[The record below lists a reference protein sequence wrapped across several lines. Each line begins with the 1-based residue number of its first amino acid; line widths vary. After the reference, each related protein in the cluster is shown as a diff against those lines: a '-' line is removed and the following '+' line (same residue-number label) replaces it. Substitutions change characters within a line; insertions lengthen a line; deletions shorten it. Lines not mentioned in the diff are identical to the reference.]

1 MAGPAAAAL
10 ARTDARDSGAE
21 SIAPTSSA
29 ARELPGSP
37 PSSGERQLSRE
48 HRASRVGGALPWRPA
63 PLGHGTLCE
72 TLGLCARGGAECR
85 AAPAGAVGSPMGL
98 SKSKH
103 KSRKGEEKK
112 KGRGSST
119 AKTKERSMDRRSQE
133 TESPPDTKAAESCQG
148 KKGAAKRQ
156 WPSSSEVEGAQR
168 IVKRGC
174 AGYTAHSPILQRP
187 ADPNS
192 TVEGYFSLEHSR
204 VRRDV
209 GAPAW
214 ARGSKGLECWWD
226 KGVEQFGKFIHF
238 VCSPG

>member
-156 WPSSSEVEGAQR
+156 WPSSSEVEEW
-168 IVKRGC
+168 KT
-174 AGYTAHSPILQRP
+174 AGRARVLGRRFGECYQSVRSLLAASHTTANKIRL
-187 ADPNS
+187 
-192 TVEGYFSLEHSR
+192 Y
-204 VRRDV
+204 
-209 GAPAW
+209 
-214 ARGSKGLECWWD
+214 C
-226 KGVEQFGKFIHF
+226 
-238 VCSPG
+238 

>member
-103 KSRKGEEKK
+103 KSRKGK
-112 KGRGSST
+112 
-119 AKTKERSMDRRSQE
+119 
-133 TESPPDTKAAESCQG
+133 
-148 KKGAAKRQ
+148 
-156 WPSSSEVEGAQR
+156 
-168 IVKRGC
+168 
-174 AGYTAHSPILQRP
+174 
-187 ADPNS
+187 
-192 TVEGYFSLEHSR
+192 
-204 VRRDV
+204 
-209 GAPAW
+209 GAPARRLLGRVAAVRAGLRGCW
-214 ARGSKGLECWWD
+214 APRPRLLVRAAPESSLMTVPRGS
-226 KGVEQFGKFIHF
+226 FHA
-238 VCSPG
+238 CSEKWK